1 MDIKRDM
8 DGEKGKKLW
17 LSSLSIIQNECK
29 NDEKISIKGSQMGG
43 DGMVGD
49 LLGKS
54 GIAVNLIGGTL
65 IEDGY

>member
-1 MDIKRDM
+1 
-8 DGEKGKKLW
+8 
-17 LSSLSIIQNECK
+17 
-29 NDEKISIKGSQMGG
+29 MGG